1 MIRFIFYSLLIALTV
16 WNMYLIRTM
25 SYYPFTSTNMRYA
38 YLSGCL
44 LEEKQ
49 LTNESIAY
57 CSKAADLFKEAL
69 NEEAEE
75 KVSH

>member
-1 MIRFIFYSLLIALTV
+1 
-16 WNMYLIRTM
+16 M